1 MQKIAKLTQ
10 RLILIAQ
17 KYSMVLF
24 SSLMM
29 AICALI
35 LIEDEKISDN
45 LELITIKIIII
56 SGLGISLFFGLN
68 MFGQRTGKRWISELI
83 GLIFLL
89 GFYFI
94 LPSHKDNWNIT
105 QVILI
110 LACFVLSH
118 LLVSFAPYWKSN
130 DEASF
135 WQYNK
140 SLFIGL
146 IQTGIFT
153 QVLTIGVLLALAAI
167 ENLFGI
173 DFKEKIYP
181 EIAVFLSIFGS
192 TVIFL
197 LFQQG
202 GLETMEANDLYP
214 IILKFFTQFILI
226 PLLLLYGVILYLY
239 MFKILISFNLPQGW
253 VSYLVLAYSIFG
265 ILALLLVHPLK
276 NDSSKSWV
284 RIFHKIFYSTL
295 VPLIILLFIAINT
308 RLLQYG
314 FTEARYF
321 VLLIACWLSVT
332 VLYFIIK
339 KQSSIK
345 FIPISLFG
353 FVLFALVFPYFNAFS
368 LSIRSQEYHLKKLLK
383 ENHMLVNDKIDFKKE
398 IADSVADNIEDK
410 FEFLSKRFKNKSLAS
425 YLNEDIKKS
434 FKNDKIWRINGLF
447 TNINNK
453 KRNNT
458 YNSSFVLHNK
468 NKYFKVENYNFVIT
482 QNQLDEKE
490 ITIGEDVF
498 KLEHNCFIN
507 EPYYKLKINDKK
519 TIDFMPLIIEK
530 FKPYKNL
537 SGEDTLEDL
546 FVIANLGSYEIKI
559 EFSSINKTIDNKTNN
574 YYLENT
580 VFFFKKKNTM

>member
-153 QVLTIGVLLALAAI
+153 QVLTIGLLLALAAI

-173 DFKEKIYP
+173 DFKEKYTP
-181 EIAVFLSIFGS
+181 
-192 TVIFL
+192 
-197 LFQQG
+197 
-202 GLETMEANDLYP
+202 
-214 IILKFFTQFILI
+214 K
-226 PLLLLYGVILYLY
+226 
-239 MFKILISFNLPQGW
+239 
-253 VSYLVLAYSIFG
+253 
-265 ILALLLVHPLK
+265 
-276 NDSSKSWV
+276 
-284 RIFHKIFYSTL
+284 
-295 VPLIILLFIAINT
+295 
-308 RLLQYG
+308 
-314 FTEARYF
+314 
-321 VLLIACWLSVT
+321 
-332 VLYFIIK
+332 
-339 KQSSIK
+339 
-345 FIPISLFG
+345 
-353 FVLFALVFPYFNAFS
+353 
-368 LSIRSQEYHLKKLLK
+368 
-383 ENHMLVNDKIDFKKE
+383 
-398 IADSVADNIEDK
+398 
-410 FEFLSKRFKNKSLAS
+410 
-425 YLNEDIKKS
+425 
-434 FKNDKIWRINGLF
+434 
-447 TNINNK
+447 
-453 KRNNT
+453 
-458 YNSSFVLHNK
+458 
-468 NKYFKVENYNFVIT
+468 
-482 QNQLDEKE
+482 
-490 ITIGEDVF
+490 
-498 KLEHNCFIN
+498 
-507 EPYYKLKINDKK
+507 
-519 TIDFMPLIIEK
+519 
-530 FKPYKNL
+530 
-537 SGEDTLEDL
+537 
-546 FVIANLGSYEIKI
+546 
-559 EFSSINKTIDNKTNN
+559 
-574 YYLENT
+574 
-580 VFFFKKKNTM
+580 